1 MVFCTVHFKRGVDQ
15 AAGTNENLAIR
26 KTMLS
31 LLDATNRAHY
41 FDILN
46 AIQSKKYFLIHYLI
60 NIIDLVNI
68 LYNRIARLHS

>member
-1 MVFCTVHFKRGVDQ
+1 MIFCTVYFKRGVDQ

-46 AIQSKKYFLIHYLI
+46 AIQNK
-60 NIIDLVNI
+60 
-68 LYNRIARLHS
+68 